1 MFARTSAAAFTW
13 VIGMLLIQ
21 AAPVSAADELSA
33 PTLETLNFPDNSQAA
48 PRITIAPLA
57 QQQAAVPLPTP
68 EFTGLTA
75 IAALSGLL
83 FWRKSI
89 LKLVC

>member
-1 MFARTSAAAFTW
+1 MFARTSATAIASLCAT
-13 VIGMLLIQ
+13 LLIQ
-21 AAPVSAADELSA
+21 AAPVRASDEVSA
-33 PTLETLNFPDNSQAA
+33 PTLETLSFPDTTQAT
-48 PRITIAPLA
+48 PRIAIAPLA

-75 IAALSGLL
+75 IAALSALL
-83 FWRKSI
+83 YWRKSI